1 MLLLGRQLVSRGIS
15 CEYWFCRTSNRFA
28 DFEAQG
34 GATLGPLSKLAPR
47 FARREFDVVHMTATD
62 PAAPLV
68 ARIAGDARVVV
79 TARGA
84 IGDQWNHATCHAY
97 TAISKGMAQV
107 NQPYTDLEV
116 EVVRNSIDVSRYAPP
131 RERTNGPPIVAFVGR
146 TTAKEKDF
154 ARFTRIARRLSAQPL
169 RIWIADPH
177 QASWE
182 KFDGQAV
189 ERIEAERWEPVPHGN
204 MPDFYRAVAA
214 SGGLVLITSISE
226 GFGNVAPEA
235 AACGARVAAPD
246 VLGLREA
253 VVDGVTGRLFPADA
267 SDDDVASSL
276 RDWLSAPHD
285 AAACADAT
293 CREFSPAVMV
303 DAYTAVYQRNEQRL
317 AATRAAAPPD
327 TPEVRHL
334 LRHLARQGTW
344 RAEFARGAAV
354 DLAGAGYTREAVH
367 ALSMA
372 LQDAPRQF
380 LTRGAARQLISV
392 GRSAFAR
399 RPHVA

>member
-1 MLLLGRQLVSRGIS
+1 MLLLGRQLGARGIAS
-15 CEYWFCRTSNRFA
+15 EYWFCRTSNRFA
-28 DFEAQG
+28 EFQAEG
-34 GATLGPLSKLAPR
+34 SATLGPLSQLAPR
-47 FARREFDVVHMTATD
+47 FDRRDFDVVHMTATD

-68 ARIAGDARVVV
+68 AHIAGDARVVV

-84 IGDQWNHATCHAY
+84 IGDRWNRRTCHAY
-97 TAISKGMAQV
+97 TAISKGMAEV
-107 NQPYTDLEV
+107 NQPFTDLEL
-116 EVVRNSIDVSRYAPP
+116 EVVRNSIDVARYAPP
-131 RERTNGPPIVAFVGR
+131 HERADGAPIVAFVGR

-154 ARFTRIARRLSAQPL
+154 ARFTRIARRLSAQRV

-189 ERIEAERWEPVPHGN
+189 ERVEVERWAPVPHGS

-214 SGGLVLITSISE
+214 SGGVVLITSLSE

-253 VVDGVTGRLFPADA
+253 IVDGVTGRLFPADA
-267 SDDDVASSL
+267 SDDDAASMI
-276 RDWLSAPHD
+276 RDWLAAPHD
-285 AAACADAT
+285 PAACADAT

-303 DAYTAVYQRNEQRL
+303 DAYLAIYQRNEQRF
-317 AATRAAAPPD
+317 AATRPAAPPD

-334 LRHLARQGTW
+334 IRHLARQGAW
-344 RAEFARGAAV
+344 RAEFARDAAV
-354 DLAGAGYTREAVH
+354 DLARAGYTREAVH

-372 LQDAPRQF
+372 LQDAPGQF

-399 RPHVA
+399 RPRVA